1 MGDRSGVIS
10 QVYTLKGLVVAN
22 GPLWDSLI
30 VVSMSASHV
39 VGCAFTGSNQRPS
52 LKWYK
57 LPPCFKIARSNKDRC
72 LAVQLDCVKGWVVS
86 GNMHNQELM
95 VSIVK
100 VGYCT
105 QVLGPV
111 LSLHTQ
117 VSHLIMKI
125 IFVLFCS
132 FTFILYF
139 FISNFS
145 TMTECLI
152 MKRKGSFNILPIEFK
167 VRYCQQQNM
176 TSL

>member
-10 QVYTLKGLVVAN
+10 QVDTLKGLVVAN

-30 VVSMSASHV
+30 VVSVSAAHV

-111 LSLHTQ
+111 SQKILRAI
-117 VSHLIMKI
+117 LIVNLYQEQKCTSQKVI
-125 IFVLFCS
+125 IL
-132 FTFILYF
+132 
-139 FISNFS
+139 
-145 TMTECLI
+145 
-152 MKRKGSFNILPIEFK
+152 
-167 VRYCQQQNM
+167 
-176 TSL
+176 